1 MKPNRLTGAID
12 STYRTSK
19 RASVILIVILVF
31 IFGLIIQLFTKS
43 VLRNGLAEARSRAQ
57 QAVSITVNPDRGE
70 ILVNGQPG
78 EDDVEIALNE
88 PKVMVEVIPR
98 NILDVRKVADSLSPL
113 IGVEKEELF
122 NKINNDKAYIPP
134 VARKLSIE
142 VGEKIKSLNFSGVSV
157 SNEYIR
163 SYPEGSLAASLL
175 GFVNAEGNGQY
186 GVEGYYNNQLQGF
199 ASDQK
204 ATRDGFGNV
213 YLNDSSGGQNK
224 GANIVLTIDRDV
236 QATVEQ
242 MLAESMNKFTAKSA
256 SVIIVNP
263 KTGAIIAMANAPTF
277 DPNKYNEVKSGEQ
290 NIFQNPCISRSFE
303 PGSVMKTITIAS
315 AIDSGKMA
323 ADYENTYAAS
333 VNVDGYDIHTAEDKA
348 FGRESVT
355 DVLVNSD
362 NVGMVDIGNKL
373 GRELF
378 NDYLSRFGFS
388 DKTGI
393 DLEGES
399 TGQLP
404 SIQNWRAVNTATIAF
419 GQGVTVTPL
428 QMVMAYAAIANN
440 GSYMQPYSVAN
451 IELPNGQIEEFQPVQ
466 VRNVI
471 SEKVAKEVTEM
482 LVQVVVRGHG
492 KKAGVAGYNIA
503 GKTGTAQIADPEG
516 KGYLE
521 NKNNGSFAGYAPA
534 EDPKFAMFVT
544 LEEPQGVEFAE
555 SSAAPLWGQIASY
568 LLKNYFHIAPNK

>member
-1 MKPNRLTGAID
+1 MKPIRLPGAID

-19 RASVILIVILVF
+19 RASIILIVILVF
-31 IFGLIIQLFTKS
+31 IFGLILQLFTKS
-43 VLRNGLAEARSRAQ
+43 VLHNGLAEARSRAQ
-57 QAVSITVNPDRGE
+57 QVVSITVNPDRGE
-70 ILVNGQPG
+70 ILVKGQSG
-78 EDDVEIALNE
+78 EENVEIALNE

-98 NILDVRKVADSLSPL
+98 NIHDANNVADMLSPL
-113 IGVEKEELF
+113 IGVDRLELF

-134 VARKLSIE
+134 VARKLTVEI
-142 VGEKIKSLNFSGVSV
+142 GEKVKALNLAGVSV

-242 MLAESMNKFTAKSA
+242 MLADSMKKFSAKSA
-256 SVIIVNP
+256 SVIIVDP
-263 KTGAIIAMANAPTF
+263 KTGGIIAMANNPTF
-277 DPNKYNEVKSGEQ
+277 DPNKFNEVKSEEQ
-290 NIFQNPCISRSFE
+290 NLFQNPCITRAFE
-303 PGSVMKTITIAS
+303 PGSVMKTITIAA

-333 VNVDGYDIHTAEDKA
+333 VSVDGYDIHTAENKA
-348 FGRESVT
+348 FGHESVT

-378 NDYLSRFGFS
+378 SDYLSRFGFS
-388 DKTGI
+388 DKTGV

-404 SIQNWRAVNTATIAF
+404 SIQNWRAINTATIAF
-419 GQGVTVTPL
+419 GQGVTSTPL
-428 QMVMAYAAIANN
+428 QMTMAYSVIANKGN
-440 GSYMQPYSVAN
+440 YMQPYLVDK
-451 IELPNGQIEEFQPVQ
+451 IELANGQMEQIQPKQ
-466 VRNVI
+466 IRNVI
-471 SEKVAKEVTEM
+471 SEKVASDVTEM

-492 KKAGVAGYNIA
+492 KKAGVAGYNVA

-521 NKNNGSFAGYAPA
+521 GKNNGSFAGFAPA

-568 LLKNYFHIAPNK
+568 LLKNHFHIAPNI